1 MGRDGA
7 DRCRCPLCR
16 VSAGGRLKG
25 SGHETQIAARAGHG
39 VQGGPGGSPG
49 RPPPHTPVLSDSRRN
64 AAEAVTWPVRVA
76 AAWGWRLL
84 VAATVIYALVQI
96 LSRVGLVVFPVII
109 ALFLTAVLQSMM
121 TVLELDAPARRW

>member
-1 MGRDGA
+1 MAGA
-7 DRCRCPLCR
+7 
-16 VSAGGRLKG
+16 
-25 SGHETQIAARAGHG
+25 
-39 VQGGPGGSPG
+39 
-49 RPPPHTPVLSDSRRN
+49 
-64 AAEAVTWPVRVA
+64 VA

-84 VAATVIYALVQI
+84 VAAAVIYALVQI